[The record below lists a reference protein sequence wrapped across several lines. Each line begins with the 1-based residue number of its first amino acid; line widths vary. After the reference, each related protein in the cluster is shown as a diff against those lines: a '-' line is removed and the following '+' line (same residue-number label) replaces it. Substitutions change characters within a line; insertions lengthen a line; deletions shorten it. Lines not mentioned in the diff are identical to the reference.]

1 MLVVAQPAEACDT
14 IPNPPTNETN
24 RTGKWMVLI
33 ARNNCSYELK
43 IRMAQ
48 AALFDAAIVHNVGSD
63 DIFPMSANNSTGIFI
78 PSVFVSENSGLL
90 LRKFYANN
98 NYYLIINSEVPFNL
112 PHLLVPFAIVVGI
125 CFIVMIIFMV
135 CFTYY
140 LLAYFIH
147 LKCYHYVLGGEI
159 YKRT

>member
-1 MLVVAQPAEACDT
+1 MLVVAQPIDACVS
-14 IPNPPTNETN
+14 IQKPPLNETN
-24 RTGKWMVLI
+24 RTGKWVVVI
-33 ARNNCSYELK
+33 ARNNCSYERK

-48 AALFDAAIVHNVGSD
+48 AALFDAAIVHNVASE
-63 DIFPMSANNSTGIFI
+63 DIFPMSANNSDGIFI

-135 CFTYY
+135 RYFLLLEFT
-140 LLAYFIH
+140 FI
-147 LKCYHYVLGGEI
+147 LMMMC
-159 YKRT
+159 